1 MTDIDYLEEQA
12 RVATHREEGGITLG
26 RVVRILRDYA
36 TPIALAMLA
45 AAVGYVV
52 LAIIYI
58 LLQPVE
64 RNTRLAFR
72 LDFPGAATGMY
83 PNGLK
88 FIGSDIIDS
97 PVLRAAFEANQLD
110 RYISFP
116 DFARSVV
123 VLEAN
128 AAMEQLARTYEA
140 KLANPKLSP
149 VERDRIEAEYENKR
163 DSLQKNEWALI
174 LTTRD
179 GLTRV
184 PPAVA
189 AKTLNDILRLWAE
202 FAAQTRQVLLHRVPL
217 VSAAALQRIEPENG
231 DPFGSLLAL
240 RTGAVELRTN
250 ITALG
255 ELPGSEVVRS
265 TKRKASLRELEME
278 ITQLERTRIE
288 FLIADVLQSPT
299 INRGRAA
306 ALVESQ
312 LAYDR
317 RRLAAVE
324 ERVAVMRTTL
334 EDYVRTSQQQGPAPA
349 PPAGQDAPSQNQG
362 TIVVS
367 DDFIERVVGLA
378 QNAADRAYRQ
388 RQVDEIRTAA
398 LLAVPVRSGVTYQE
412 QLLSEVRSGGASASA
427 IPAAQIAAER
437 DRLAQRLGQIATDLI
452 EIRDVLSRSLNASGQ
467 MYTITSPVVA
477 VTERGVSLQRLA
489 LGGILAV
496 ILVTLLAMA
505 AAFIHYRLQ
514 SEESEEHAHPA

>member
-12 RVATHREEGGITLG
+12 RVASHREEGGISIA

-36 TPIALAMLA
+36 APIALAMLA

-72 LDFPGAATGMY
+72 LDFPGAATGIY

-97 PVLRAAFEANQLD
+97 PVLRAAFDANQLD
-110 RYISFP
+110 RYMSFP

-140 KLANPKLSP
+140 KLSNPKLSP
-149 VERDRIEAEYENKR
+149 VERDRIETEYDNKR
-163 DSLQKNEWALI
+163 ESLQKNEWALI

-189 AKTLNDILRLWAE
+189 SKTLHDILRLWAD
-202 FAAQTRQVLLHRVPL
+202 FAAKTRQVLLHRVPL
-217 VSAAALQRIEPENG
+217 ISAAALERLEPENG
-231 DPFGSLLAL
+231 DPFAGLLAL
-240 RTGAVELRTN
+240 RIGALELRSN
-250 ITALG
+250 ITALSD
-255 ELPGSEVVRS
+255 LPGAEVVRS
-265 TKRKASLRELEME
+265 TKRNASLRELELE
-278 ITQLERTRIE
+278 LTQIERTRIE
-288 FLIADVLQSPT
+288 FLVADVLHTPT
-299 INRGRAA
+299 IDRARAA
-306 ALVESQ
+306 SLIESQ

-317 RRLAAVE
+317 RKLVASE
-324 ERVAVMRTTL
+324 ERVAVMRKSL
-334 EDYVRTSQQQGPAPA
+334 EDYVRTTQQQAPA
-349 PPAGQDAPSQNQG
+349 PDTPTRDDAKPQPSD
-362 TIVVS
+362 TIVLS
-367 DDFIERVVGLA
+367 DNFIERVVDLA
-378 QNAADRAYRQ
+378 QNAADRVYRQ
-388 RQVDEIRTAA
+388 RQVDEIRAAA
-398 LLAVPVRSGVTYQE
+398 LGTVPLRSVVAYQE
-412 QLLSEVRSGGASASA
+412 QLLRDVRSGGSGGAV
-427 IPAAQIAAER
+427 PMAQITAER
-437 DRLAQRLGQIATDLI
+437 QRIAQRLGQIATDLI
-452 EIRDVLSRSLNASGQ
+452 EIRSVLSRSLNASGQ

-477 VTERGVSLQRLA
+477 VTERGVSMTRLA

-496 ILVTLLAMA
+496 LLVALLAVA

-514 SEESEEHAHPA
+514 SEEPEAHTRPA

>member
-1 MTDIDYLEEQA
+1 MTDIDYLEEPT
-12 RVATHREEGGITLG
+12 RVPSHREEGGLTLG
-26 RVVRILRDYA
+26 RVVRILREYA

-64 RNTRLAFR
+64 RNTRLGFR

-97 PVLRAAFEANQLD
+97 PVLRAAFDANQLD
-110 RYISFP
+110 RYMSFP

-140 KLANPKLSP
+140 KLSNPKLSP
-149 VERDRIEAEYENKR
+149 VERDRIEAEYNNKR
-163 DSLQKNEWALI
+163 ESLQKNEWALI

-184 PPAVA
+184 PPVVA
-189 AKTLNDILRLWAE
+189 SKTLNDILRLWAE
-202 FAAQTRQVLLHRVPL
+202 FAAKTRQVLLHRVPL
-217 VSAAALQRIEPENG
+217 VSAAALARLEPDQD

-240 RTGAVELRTN
+240 RTAAVELRNN
-250 ITALG
+250 ITALSD
-255 ELPGSEVVRS
+255 LPGAEVVRS
-265 TKRKASLRELEME
+265 TTRNASLRELELE
-278 ITQLERTRIE
+278 LTQIERTRIE
-288 FLIADVLQSPT
+288 FMVADILHTPT
-299 INRGRAA
+299 INRARAA
-306 ALVESQ
+306 ALIDSQ

-317 RRLAAVE
+317 RKLEAVE
-324 ERVAVMRTTL
+324 ERVVVMRTAL
-334 EDYVRTSQQQGPAPA
+334 EDYVRTSQQLPAATTSAGEDGPNPT
-349 PPAGQDAPSQNQG
+349 PD
-362 TIVVS
+362 TIVLS
-367 DDFIERVVGLA
+367 DNFIERVVDLA
-378 QNAADRAYRQ
+378 QNAADRTYRQ
-388 RQVDEIRTAA
+388 RQVDDIRSAA
-398 LLAVPVRSGVTYQE
+398 LLQVPLRSVVAYEE
-412 QLLSEVRSGGASASA
+412 QLLRDIRASGAGGSVV
-427 IPAAQIAAER
+427 PAAQVEA
-437 DRLAQRLGQIATDLI
+437 DRARIAQRLGQIATDLI
-452 EIRDVLSRSLNASGQ
+452 QIRDVLSRSLNASGQ

-477 VTERGVSLQRLA
+477 VTERGVSMQRLA

-496 ILVTLLAMA
+496 ILVTLLAVA

-514 SEESEEHAHPA
+514 SEQSEANARAA